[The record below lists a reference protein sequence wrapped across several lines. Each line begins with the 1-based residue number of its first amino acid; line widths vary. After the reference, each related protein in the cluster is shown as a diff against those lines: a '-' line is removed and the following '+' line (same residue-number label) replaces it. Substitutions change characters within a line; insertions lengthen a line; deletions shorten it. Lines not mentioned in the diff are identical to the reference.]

1 MAIQILR
8 GDRRQHEKRIGRYM
22 QEIRDIVQGG
32 FDRRE
37 LLKMGLVMGG
47 AGLLAMR
54 GMRNFQPYWAHAD
67 DNTGIKLISPPNTPF
82 VDPLPIPYVIQRIGR
97 RPGDTAGVTTLDPP
111 PRKSANTQ
119 GSVGAVPSGLTGY
132 FETARPDHQ
141 RWAQFGGSSETDPGF
156 TGAMYEIVEDAVS
169 HDFYPT
175 GSFAPSIIW
184 TYVDPATN
192 TPGPLWIQAHYG
204 DRPGDPGPIVLRV
217 HNSLPTPNQG
227 FGINQTSTHL
237 HGGHVASESDGGPVQ
252 FYDMGLY
259 KDFHYPNAR
268 AGFASTH
275 PTSSLNGKTV
285 IGDVHETQSFL
296 WFHDHRFDF
305 TAQNTY
311 KGLASFYTL
320 FSDDINLDTGDE
332 TTGLRLPSGPFDIP
346 MIFADK
352 VFDPAGQLFFDL
364 FNLAGILGDKYTVNG
379 KIQPYLEVAQR
390 RYRFRLLNGGPSRVY
405 EFFLSN
411 GQPFIQLTNDG
422 NLLPQAL
429 ARTSIR
435 VSIAERVDV
444 VVDFTAAKPN
454 EKIYLQNRLT
464 QTDGAGPSGN
474 LGPPTNLVE
483 FRVMGPPQDPDNSQI
498 APNQKL
504 LDLPVRPKTVRN
516 REWEFDEDDGLWVI
530 NDQLF
535 NPDVIRAFP
544 KQNTAEVW
552 SLKSGGGWHH
562 PVHIHLEEFV
572 ISGGQLN
579 ADERARKDVVRIGE
593 GSVGS
598 EDRETVQLIVQFR
611 DWLGD
616 YPMHCH
622 NTVHEDHAM
631 MLRWQV
637 VP

>member
-1 MAIQILR
+1 MAIQILKA
-8 GDRRQHEKRIGRYM
+8 DRRQQEKRIGRYM
-22 QEIRDIVQGG
+22 QEIRDIVRGG

-54 GMRNFQPYWAHAD
+54 GMRNFRPYWAHAD
-67 DNTGIKLISPPNTPF
+67 DNSGIRVISPPNTPF
-82 VDPLPIPYVIQRIGR
+82 QDPLPIPPVMQR
-97 RPGDTAGVTTLDPP
+97 TTLDPAP
-111 PRKSANTQ
+111 TKGPNPAPSA
-119 GSVGAVPSGLTGY
+119 LTG
-132 FETARPDHQ
+132 FTETKRPDHQ
-141 RWAQFGGSSETDPGF
+141 RWTQFRGTSDTAPGF
-156 TGAMYEIVEDAVS
+156 TGAMYEILELPVQ
-169 HDFYPT
+169 HDFYP
-175 GSFAPSIIW
+175 AVDKVPSSSIW
-184 TYVDPATN
+184 TYVDATTN
-192 TPGPLWIQAHYG
+192 TPGPLWIQAHYR
-204 DRPGDPGPIVLRV
+204 DDPDDPGPIVLRV
-217 HNSLPTPNQG
+217 HNSLPIANEG
-227 FGINQTSTHL
+227 FGINQTTTHL

-252 FYDMGLY
+252 FYDFGQF

-268 AGFASTH
+268 AGFASSH

-320 FSDDINLDTGDE
+320 FSDDISLDTGDE

-346 MIFADK
+346 MIFGDK
-352 VFDPAGQLFFDL
+352 VFDPTSGQLFFDL
-364 FNLAGILGDKYTVNG
+364 FNLAGILGDKFTVNG
-379 KIQPYLEVAQR
+379 KIQPFLEVAPR

-422 NLLPQAL
+422 NLLPNAL
-429 ARTSIR
+429 TRTSIR

-444 VVDFTAAKPN
+444 IVDFTDAKPGD
-454 EKIYLQNRLT
+454 KIYLQNRLK
-464 QTDGAGPSGN
+464 QNNGAGPPGN
-474 LGPPTNLVE
+474 LGSPTNLVE
-483 FRVMGPPQDPDNSQI
+483 FRVMGPVVDNSLI
-498 APNQKL
+498 PTKL
-504 LDLPVRPKTVRN
+504 LDLPVRPRTVRN
-516 REWEFDEDDGLWVI
+516 RELEFDEQDGLWVI

-544 KQNTAEVW
+544 VQNTAELW
-552 SLKSGGGWHH
+552 SLKSGGEWQH

-572 ISGGQLN
+572 IVGGQLN

-593 GSVGS
+593 GSVGA
-598 EDRETVQLIVQFR
+598 EDRENVRLLVQFR

-637 VP
+637 VPAS

>member
-1 MAIQILR
+1 MAIQILK
-8 GDRRQHEKRIGRYM
+8 GDRQHQEKRIGRYM

-32 FDRRE
+32 FHRRE

-54 GMRNFQPYWAHAD
+54 GMRNFRPYWAHAED
-67 DNTGIKLISPPNTPF
+67 SNNGIRVISPPNTPF
-82 VDPLPIPYVIQRIGR
+82 VDRLPIPAVMQRTR
-97 RPGDTAGVTTLDPP
+97 LDPAP
-111 PRKSANTQ
+111 TKGPNPAPSA
-119 GSVGAVPSGLTGY
+119 LTG
-132 FETARPDHQ
+132 FTETKRPDHQ
-141 RWAQFGGSSETDPGF
+141 RWTQFRGTSDMAPGF
-156 TGAMYEIVEDAVS
+156 TGAMYEILELPFS
-169 HDFYPT
+169 HDFYPAID
-175 GSFAPSIIW
+175 GVGPSTIW
-184 TYVDPATN
+184 TYADAATTPP
-192 TPGPLWIQAHYG
+192 TPGPLWIQAHYR
-204 DRPGDPGPIVLRV
+204 DDPDDPGPIVLRV
-217 HNSLPTPNQG
+217 HNSLPIANEG
-227 FGINQTSTHL
+227 FGINQTTTHL

-252 FYDMGLY
+252 FYDFGQF

-268 AGFASTH
+268 AGFASSH
-275 PTSSLNGKTV
+275 PTSSLNGKTI

-320 FSDDINLDTGDE
+320 FSDDILLDTGDE

-352 VFDPAGQLFFDL
+352 VFDPTSGQLFFDL

-379 KIQPYLEVAQR
+379 KIQPYLDVAPR

-411 GQPFIQLTNDG
+411 GQQFIQLSNDG
-422 NLLPQAL
+422 NLLPEAL

-435 VSIAERVDV
+435 VSVAERVDV
-444 VVDFTAAKPN
+444 IVDFTSAKPGD
-454 EKIYLQNRLT
+454 KIYLQNRL
-464 QTDGAGPSGN
+464 QQNNGAGPLGN

-483 FRVMGPPQDPDNSQI
+483 FRVVGSATDNSQI
-498 APNQKL
+498 PTKL
-504 LDLPVRPKTVRN
+504 LDLPVRPKTVRS
-516 REWEFDEDDGLWVI
+516 REWEFDEDNGLWVI

-552 SLKSGGGWHH
+552 TLKSGGEWHH

-593 GSVGS
+593 GSVGG

-637 VP
+637 VQ